1 MIHDGGFTVGPVP
14 VWPYHVDVLHGWLH
28 HATGNP
34 LLGRFRS
41 LPDNDSDLLEL
52 LHQLERTLVFDPADR
67 VADDPAGRSRRR
79 HRRAGVRALGGSGL
93 EPALQHPRYGAYRPV
108 RQLSAAAAGRS

>member
-14 VWPYHVDVLHGWLH
+14 VWPYHVDVLHDWLH

-52 LHQLERTLVFDPADR
+52 LELDPADR
-67 VADDPAGRSRRR
+67 VADDPAGRRRRR
-79 HRRAGVRALGGSGL
+79 HRRVGVRALGGSGP